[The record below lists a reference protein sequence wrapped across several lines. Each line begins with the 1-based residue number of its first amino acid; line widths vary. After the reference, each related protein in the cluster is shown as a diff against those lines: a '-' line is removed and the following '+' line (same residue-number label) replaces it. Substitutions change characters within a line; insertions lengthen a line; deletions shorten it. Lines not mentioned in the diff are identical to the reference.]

1 MALHVLLQMINVS
14 ACCTNYV
21 LLRVILLIFK
31 RSKAVWQCLKL
42 FLNKLLSFSINND
55 LETWKYTMDLNNEV
69 YFFLLMM
76 TGKSPGIFHT
86 TAPVKDPGY

>member
-1 MALHVLLQMINVS
+1 MHVLQMINVS

-21 LLRVILLIFK
+21 LLRVIPLIFK

-42 FLNKLLSFSINND
+42 FLNKFLSFSINND
-55 LETWKYTMDLNNEV
+55 LQTSKYTVDLNNEV
-69 YFFLLMM
+69 YIFLLLM
-76 TGKSPGIFHT
+76 TGKFPGIFHT